1 MQRFRIG
8 LTGLAAVFVVVLLA
22 AVFSSP
28 TEEEPIT
35 ANTIEQQ
42 IATGGRAPPA
52 LPDEPKEPLA
62 ELGVVPGAADSNVA
76 EAPDGAAK

>member
-28 TEEEPIT
+28 NDEPTIT
-35 ANTIEQQ
+35 ANTIEQVR
-42 IATGGRAPPA
+42 TGQSPSPPA
-52 LPDEPKEPLA
+52 SKEPTEPLA
-62 ELGVVPGAADSNVA
+62 ELGVVPGAADVNA
-76 EAPDGAAK
+76 AAPLASDPAR